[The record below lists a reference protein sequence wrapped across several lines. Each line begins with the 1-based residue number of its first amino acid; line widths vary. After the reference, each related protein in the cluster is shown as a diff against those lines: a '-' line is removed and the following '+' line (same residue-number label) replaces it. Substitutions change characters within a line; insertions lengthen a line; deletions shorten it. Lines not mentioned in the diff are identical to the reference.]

1 MIKVYTSPSCTSCRK
16 ARAWLQ
22 ANQLEFEEKNIFAEP
37 LTESEIKKI
46 LAATE
51 GGVQD
56 IISTRSKI
64 YEKLGIDFNELTLK
78 QMIVLFKEYPSL
90 LRRPIL
96 IDEKRILIGFN
107 EDEIRSFVPREIRCV
122 ARNLIYLQNNN
133 ILNSWG
139 GSLRGSESLWI
150 SALCNKSEG
159 ETMVRTPSIALSIC

>member
-22 ANQLEFEEKNIFAEP
+22 TNQLEFEEKNIFVDP
-37 LTESEIKKI
+37 LLEEEIKEI

-51 GGVQD
+51 GGVED

-64 YEKLGIDFNELTLK
+64 YEKLCLDFNELTLK

-90 LRRPIL
+90 IRRPIL

-107 EDEIRSFVPREIRCV
+107 EDEIRSFVPRKIRCV
-122 ARNLIYLQNNN
+122 ERNLIYLQNYGS
-133 ILNSWG
+133 LNS
-139 GSLRGSESLWI
+139 
-150 SALCNKSEG
+150 
-159 ETMVRTPSIALSIC
+159 

>member
-22 ANQLEFEEKNIFAEP
+22 TNQLEFEEKNIFVNP
-37 LTESEIKKI
+37 LLEEEIKEI

-51 GGVQD
+51 GGVED

-64 YEKLGIDFNELTLK
+64 YEKLCLDFNELTLK

-90 LRRPIL
+90 IRRPIL

-107 EDEIRSFVPREIRCV
+107 EDEIRSFVPRKIRCV
-122 ARNLIYLQNNN
+122 ERNLIYLQNYGT
-133 ILNSWG
+133 LNS
-139 GSLRGSESLWI
+139 
-150 SALCNKSEG
+150 
-159 ETMVRTPSIALSIC
+159 

>member
-1 MIKVYTSPSCTSCRK
+1 M
-16 ARAWLQ
+16 
-22 ANQLEFEEKNIFAEP
+22 
-37 LTESEIKKI
+37 
-46 LAATE
+46 AATE

-64 YEKLGIDFNELTLK
+64 YEKLGIELTLK

-133 ILNSWG
+133 ILNS
-139 GSLRGSESLWI
+139 
-150 SALCNKSEG
+150 
-159 ETMVRTPSIALSIC
+159 

>member
-16 ARAWLQ
+16 SKSMVAK

-78 QMIVLFKEYPSL
+78 QMIVLFQEYPSL

-96 IDEKRILIGFN
+96 IDEKKNTNRIFN
-107 EDEIRSFVPREIRCV
+107 EDEIRSFYPRGNSMCCPEIW
-122 ARNLIYLQNNN
+122 IYLQNNN
-133 ILNSWG
+133 ILNS
-139 GSLRGSESLWI
+139 
-150 SALCNKSEG
+150 
-159 ETMVRTPSIALSIC
+159 

>member
-122 ARNLIYLQNNN
+122 ARNQIGRA
-133 ILNSWG
+133 SC
-139 GSLRGSESLWI
+139 RER
-150 SALCNKSEG
+150 
-159 ETMVRTPSIALSIC
+159 V